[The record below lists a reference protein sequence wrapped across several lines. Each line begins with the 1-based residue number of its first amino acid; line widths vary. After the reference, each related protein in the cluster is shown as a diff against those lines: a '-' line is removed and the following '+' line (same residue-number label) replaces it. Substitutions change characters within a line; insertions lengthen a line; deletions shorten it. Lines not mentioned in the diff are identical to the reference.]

1 MKKEDLRKLLSL
13 ESSIDITKVEIKKEG
28 GKDNKFVYV
37 KSNKKKARCPKC
49 GNFSNK
55 IHDYLKPIKITYLK
69 NSGENT
75 YLIASKRR
83 FKCKVCKKTFTEDL
97 GLNGGRCS
105 ISYKTKQMI
114 LKECLDRNKT
124 LEDIAKDCNVSVNV
138 VRQTFLEAMKN
149 YPEYVDTL
157 PEVISFDETSTYTCA
172 GTYSFVLNDPIHR
185 ITLDILSSR
194 KKDFLISYFSKV
206 KNRKSVKVVICDLY
220 QPYYEVVK
228 ICFPNAIFVADPFHY
243 TRYVLKGL
251 DDVRIRL
258 QNEYE
263 ENKKSYEYRML
274 KNRVNSKLILKS
286 FDYTKGELK
295 KKKEQEE
302 RYKQGRTKKKTF
314 DKFNDYWYGVMKIKR
329 NNAFIE
335 VFRIDRLQE
344 ILNIDDDLSKAYN
357 LKEEFLRITTYVKYK
372 DAKSELKKWIKACEE
387 SEIPEMIE
395 ASKTI
400 RNWLKEIVYSFKDER
415 YSNGFTEANNN
426 TITKIVGIAYGYKN
440 FQFFRL
446 RTLAI
451 LHKGYFGGS
460 RKNTLKGKN
469 KI

>member
-13 ESSIDITKVEIKKEG
+13 ESSIDITNVDIKKEG
-28 GKDNKFVYV
+28 GKNNKYVYV
-37 KSNKKKARCPKC
+37 KSNKKKARCLKC

-55 IHDYLKPIKITYLK
+55 LHDYLKPVKIVYLK

-83 FKCKVCKKTFTEDL
+83 FKCKACKKTFTEDL

-124 LEDIAKDCNVSVNV
+124 LEDIAKDCNVSTDT
-138 VRQTFLEAMKN
+138 VRRIFLEAMKN
-149 YPEYVDTL
+149 YPENVDTL

-172 GTYSFVLNDPIHR
+172 GTYSFVLNDPIHK

-206 KNRKSVKVVICDLY
+206 KNRKLVKVVICDL
-220 QPYYEVVK
+220 K
-228 ICFPNAIFVADPFHY
+228 DHITRSSKFVFQTQFFAHEPFHY

-274 KNRVNSKLILKS
+274 KNRVNSKLILKA
-286 FDYTKGELK
+286 FDYTKG
-295 KKKEQEE
+295 
-302 RYKQGRTKKKTF
+302 
-314 DKFNDYWYGVMKIKR
+314 
-329 NNAFIE
+329 
-335 VFRIDRLQE
+335 
-344 ILNIDDDLSKAYN
+344 
-357 LKEEFLRITTYVKYK
+357 
-372 DAKSELKKWIKACEE
+372 
-387 SEIPEMIE
+387 
-395 ASKTI
+395 
-400 RNWLKEIVYSFKDER
+400 
-415 YSNGFTEANNN
+415 
-426 TITKIVGIAYGYKN
+426 
-440 FQFFRL
+440 
-446 RTLAI
+446 
-451 LHKGYFGGS
+451 
-460 RKNTLKGKN
+460 
-469 KI
+469 

>member
-49 GNFSNK
+49 GNISNK
-55 IHDYLKPIKITYLK
+55 AHDYLKPIKITYLK

-83 FKCKVCKKTFTEDL
+83 LKCKACKKTFTEYL
-97 GLNGGRCS
+97 ELNGGRCS

-157 PEVISFDETSTYTCA
+157 PEVISFDETSTYTCV
-172 GTYSFVLNDPIHR
+172 GTYSFVLNDPIHK

-206 KNRKSVKVVICDLY
+206 KNRKSVKVVICDL
-220 QPYYEVVK
+220 K
-228 ICFPNAIFVADPFHY
+228 DHITRSSKFVFQTQFFAHDPFHY

-274 KNRVNSKLILKS
+274 KNRVNSKLILKA
-286 FDYTKGELK
+286 FDYTKG
-295 KKKEQEE
+295 
-302 RYKQGRTKKKTF
+302 
-314 DKFNDYWYGVMKIKR
+314 
-329 NNAFIE
+329 
-335 VFRIDRLQE
+335 
-344 ILNIDDDLSKAYN
+344 
-357 LKEEFLRITTYVKYK
+357 
-372 DAKSELKKWIKACEE
+372 
-387 SEIPEMIE
+387 
-395 ASKTI
+395 
-400 RNWLKEIVYSFKDER
+400 
-415 YSNGFTEANNN
+415 
-426 TITKIVGIAYGYKN
+426 
-440 FQFFRL
+440 
-446 RTLAI
+446 
-451 LHKGYFGGS
+451 
-460 RKNTLKGKN
+460 
-469 KI
+469 